1 MIYFI
6 VNADIFIK
14 ITALAIAVRMF
25 YVFVIKRASFS
36 KWNVIEGEGAGASA
50 ALGVFSITGI
60 AVLISIVIAIFAL
73 KAEAASD
80 MEGSYFNFTSVFIGI
95 DHTPRVSP
103 QCVEGG
109 TDDKLTSN
117 LGLRQ
122 NIWQSSN
129 KIHDVTFKYTHHS
142 CVFSK
147 DRNGY
152 DGFGVEYNWYLFRS

>member
-6 VNADIFIK
+6 VNTDILMR
-14 ITALAIAVRMF
+14 ITELVMAVRMF
-25 YVFVIKRASFS
+25 YVSVIKTASLS
-36 KWNVIEGEGAGASA
+36 KWNVIEGKVAAASP
-50 ALGVFSITGI
+50 ALGVFSIT
-60 AVLISIVIAIFAL
+60 VVISIVIAIFAP

-80 MEGSYFNFTSVFIGI
+80 MEGSYFNFTSVFMGI
-95 DHTPRVSP
+95 DHTPKVSP

-117 LGLRQ
+117 LGIRQ

-152 DGFGVEYNWYLFRS
+152 DGFGVEYNWYFFRS

>member
-6 VNADIFIK
+6 GNADILMR
-14 ITALAIAVRMF
+14 ITALLIAVHMF
-25 YVFVIKRASFS
+25 YVFVIKSTSFS
-36 KWNVIEGEGAGASA
+36 KWNVIEGKIEAASTE
-50 ALGVFSITGI
+50 LGVFSI
-60 AVLISIVIAIFAL
+60 AVVISIVIAIFAP

>member
-6 VNADIFIK
+6 GNADILMR
-14 ITALAIAVRMF
+14 ITALLIAVHMF
-25 YVFVIKRASFS
+25 YVFVIKSTSFS
-36 KWNVIEGEGAGASA
+36 KWNVIEGKIEAASTE
-50 ALGVFSITGI
+50 LGVFSI
-60 AVLISIVIAIFAL
+60 AVVISIVIAIFAP

-152 DGFGVEYNWYLFRS
+152 DGFGIEYNWYLFRS